1 MGLAMADG
9 AVMLTGVG
17 QPALLYLVPCTL
29 GLTLALSSSRGD
41 LGWMWRGVA
50 AGENAERHERER
62 LLPD

>member
-1 MGLAMADG
+1 
-9 AVMLTGVG
+9 MLTGVG